1 MKLFHLSDLHIGLRL
16 FNRDLSED
24 QQYIFDQIAGIA
36 GRERP
41 DVIMIAGDV
50 YDKAIPSAEAVSLFD
65 RFISRLLDA
74 APEAELMIVSGNH
87 DSAPRLNVYRGLL
100 SRQRVHVIGMPPTG
114 VDEHIERVTLSDEYG
129 PVDFYLLPFVKPSMV
144 KAVVGVNEDGSSLSY
159 DESVR
164 RLFARE
170 DIDASRRNVLVS
182 HQFYIPA
189 GTGADSVERM
199 DGEVCTVGNI
209 DAIAGDVLDLFD
221 YAALGHIHKPMQVGR
236 DTARYCGTPIP
247 CSVSEAG
254 QQKGIVRVELG
265 GKGSVRVSVLPLMPL
280 RQVKVVR
287 GGLQEVLAQGCGDYV
302 TVVLTDAVD
311 LDILDMR
318 DRLNDAFP
326 RLLEIRR
333 ENLRGADYGA
343 EYVPEAALDPFE
355 LCCAF
360 LNDLDDDERALLRDV
375 VNAAGEVKEA

>member
-129 PVDFYLLPFVKPSMV
+129 PVDFYLLPFVKPSM
-144 KAVVGVNEDGSSLSY
+144 E
-159 DESVR
+159 
-164 RLFARE
+164 
-170 DIDASRRNVLVS
+170 I
-182 HQFYIPA
+182 
-189 GTGADSVERM
+189 
-199 DGEVCTVGNI
+199 
-209 DAIAGDVLDLFD
+209 
-221 YAALGHIHKPMQVGR
+221 GR
-236 DTARYCGTPIP
+236 AH
-247 CSVSEAG
+247 V
-254 QQKGIVRVELG
+254 
-265 GKGSVRVSVLPLMPL
+265 
-280 RQVKVVR
+280 
-287 GGLQEVLAQGCGDYV
+287 
-302 TVVLTDAVD
+302 
-311 LDILDMR
+311 
-318 DRLNDAFP
+318 
-326 RLLEIRR
+326 
-333 ENLRGADYGA
+333 
-343 EYVPEAALDPFE
+343 
-355 LCCAF
+355 
-360 LNDLDDDERALLRDV
+360 
-375 VNAAGEVKEA
+375 